1 MMAIQDFGGLL
12 FGGGGTGLED
22 YLSADQQSGIRNQA
36 MLQAAAALLQAGGP
50 SRTPISLGQ
59 ALGGALQAGSAGYS
73 QAQQGAVQSL
83 LMRQKLQEGALE
95 QARMQAYLNALRA
108 EGGAPAVAGQGGI
121 PAIPMGAGGVPP
133 AGSAPTA
140 MPMGAPASQGGG
152 GMFAGLTPEQRKIL
166 PLMKPTEAIGEAFKA
181 AGQRAALLSD
191 QDLTSLG
198 LPLGTLAYRLPSGE
212 TKIVSQKSDRL
223 TESEITQLGL
233 PPTTLAYR
241 LPSGETKIVARPDY
255 QYVETPAGGKQLI
268 DMNNPLG
275 IVPKPVQDRV
285 IASGTVPK
293 PTAGPPAY
301 AGGFAPALKPEQI
314 MTTVAE
320 WDKNYKTPVDT
331 VLSSYNIVKD
341 LVTTGQAGISDYG
354 VLIKAIKALEPN
366 SAVMQ
371 GEAQSAQQM
380 QAIAD
385 RMQGFLDKI
394 VAGGVG
400 SEQARLDLANLAR
413 SGAKVAIETYNR
425 QADRKAGL
433 LRQYAPQSVIDST
446 FQKFIIPEDIA
457 SKAKM
462 EEAMKA
468 GMAANPAAT
477 GTVLTFDP
485 KTKTWSYK

>member
-1 MMAIQDFGGLL
+1 MP
-12 FGGGGTGLED
+12 T
-22 YLSADQQSGIRNQA
+22 
-36 MLQAAAALLQAGGP
+36 AG
-50 SRTPISLGQ
+50 
-59 ALGGALQAGSAGYS
+59 A
-73 QAQQGAVQSL
+73 
-83 LMRQKLQEGALE
+83 
-95 QARMQAYLNALRA
+95 
-108 EGGAPAVAGQGGI
+108 
-121 PAIPMGAGGVPP
+121 
-133 AGSAPTA
+133 APTA
-140 MPMGAPASQGGG
+140 MPMGAQAPQGGG
-152 GMFAGLTPEQRKIL
+152 GMFAGLTPEQRRIL

-181 AGQRAALLSD
+181 AGQRATLLSEG
-191 QDLTSLG
+191 DLTSLG
-198 LPLGTLAYRLPSGE
+198 LPVGTLAYRLPSGE
-212 TKIVSQKSDRL
+212 TKIVSQKSNQL
-223 TESEITQLGL
+223 TESEVTQLGL
-233 PPTTLAYR
+233 PPTTLAYK

-255 QYVETPAGGKQLI
+255 QYVETPSGGKQLI

-285 IASGTVPK
+285 VASGTVPK
-293 PTAGPPAY
+293 PTAGASTY
-301 AGGFAPALKPEQI
+301 GGGFAPALKPEQI

-385 RMQGFLDKI
+385 RMQGFVDKI
-394 VAGGVG
+394 SAGGVG
-400 SEQARLDLANLAR
+400 SDQARLDLANLAR

-433 LRQYAPQSVIDST
+433 MRQFVPQSIIDST
-446 FQKFIIPEDIA
+446 FQKYQIPEDIT
-457 SKAKM
+457 SKVKM

-468 GMAANPAAT
+468 GMAANPPAT

>member
-1 MMAIQDFGGLL
+1 
-12 FGGGGTGLED
+12 
-22 YLSADQQSGIRNQA
+22 
-36 MLQAAAALLQAGGP
+36 
-50 SRTPISLGQ
+50 
-59 ALGGALQAGSAGYS
+59 
-73 QAQQGAVQSL
+73 
-83 LMRQKLQEGALE
+83 
-95 QARMQAYLNALRA
+95 
-108 EGGAPAVAGQGGI
+108 
-121 PAIPMGAGGVPP
+121 
-133 AGSAPTA
+133 
-140 MPMGAPASQGGG
+140 
-152 GMFAGLTPEQRKIL
+152 
-166 PLMKPTEAIGEAFKA
+166 MKPTEAIGEAFRA

-212 TKIVSQKSDRL
+212 TKIISQKSDRL

>member
-1 MMAIQDFGGLL
+1 MATMQDFGGLL

-59 ALGGALQAGSAGYS
+59 ALGGALQAGAQGYQ
-73 QAQQGAVQSL
+73 QAQTGAVQSL
-83 LMRQKLQEGALE
+83 LTRQKLAEGALDLQRQKLFNQE
-95 QARMQAYLNALRA
+95 YER
-108 EGGAPAVAGQGGI
+108 EFGGGATPTMVAGG
-121 PAIPMGAGGVPP
+121 M
-133 AGSAPTA
+133 PTA
-140 MPMGAPASQGGG
+140 GTAPSPRTSGG
-152 GMFAGLTPEQRKIL
+152 GMFSGLTPEQRRIL

-223 TESEITQLGL
+223 TESQVTELGL

-255 QYVETPAGGKQLI
+255 QYVETPSGGKKLI

-275 IVPKPVQDRV
+275 IVPKTVQDRV
-285 IASGTVPK
+285 DASGTVTK
-293 PTAGPPAY
+293 PATGAPAY
-301 AGGFAPALKPEQI
+301 GGGMAPALKPEQI

-341 LVTTGQAGISDYG
+341 LVTTGGAGISDYG

-385 RMQGFLDKI
+385 RMQGFVDKI
-394 VAGGVG
+394 SAGGIG
-400 SEQARLDLANLAR
+400 SDQARFDLANLAR
-413 SGAKVAIETYNR
+413 SGAKIAIETYNR

-446 FQKFIIPEDIA
+446 FQKFTIPEDIA

-462 EEAMKA
+462 EEAMRA
-468 GMAANPAAT
+468 GMAQNPPAA

>member
-1 MMAIQDFGGLL
+1 
-12 FGGGGTGLED
+12 
-22 YLSADQQSGIRNQA
+22 
-36 MLQAAAALLQAGGP
+36 
-50 SRTPISLGQ
+50 
-59 ALGGALQAGSAGYS
+59 
-73 QAQQGAVQSL
+73 
-83 LMRQKLQEGALE
+83 
-95 QARMQAYLNALRA
+95 
-108 EGGAPAVAGQGGI
+108 
-121 PAIPMGAGGVPP
+121 
-133 AGSAPTA
+133 
-140 MPMGAPASQGGG
+140 
-152 GMFAGLTPEQRKIL
+152 MFSGLTPEQRRIL

-212 TKIVSQKSDRL
+212 TKIVSQKSNQL
-223 TESEITQLGL
+223 TESEVTQLGL

-255 QYVETPAGGKQLI
+255 QYVETPSGGKQLI

-285 IASGTVPK
+285 VASGTVTK
-293 PTAGPPAY
+293 PATGAPAY
-301 AGGFAPALKPEQI
+301 GGGMAPALKPEQI
-314 MTTVAE
+314 MNTVQE

-341 LVTTGQAGISDYG
+341 LVTTGGAGISDYG

-385 RMQGFLDKI
+385 RMQGFVDKI
-394 VAGGVG
+394 SAGGIG
-400 SEQARLDLANLAR
+400 SDQARFDLANLAR
-413 SGAKVAIETYNR
+413 SGAKIAIETYNR

-446 FQKFIIPEDIA
+446 FQKFTIPEDIA

-462 EEAMKA
+462 EEAMRA
-468 GMAANPAAT
+468 SMAQNPPAA

>member
-1 MMAIQDFGGLL
+1 MATMQDFSGLL

-22 YLSADQQSGIRNQA
+22 YLSAGQQESIKNQA

-59 ALGGALQAGSAGYS
+59 ALGGALQAGSEGY
-73 QAQQGAVQSL
+73 QKAQTGAVQSL
-83 LMRQKLQEGALE
+83 LTRQKLAEGALDLQRQKLFNQE
-95 QARMQAYLNALRA
+95 YER
-108 EGGAPAVAGQGGI
+108 EFGGGATPTMVAGG
-121 PAIPMGAGGVPP
+121 M
-133 AGSAPTA
+133 PTA
-140 MPMGAPASQGGG
+140 GTAPSPRTSGG
-152 GMFAGLTPEQRKIL
+152 GMFSGLTPEQRRIL

-181 AGQRAALLSD
+181 AGQRASLLSD

-212 TKIVSQKSDRL
+212 TKIVSQKSNQL
-223 TESEITQLGL
+223 TESEVTQLGL

-255 QYVETPAGGKQLI
+255 QYVETPSGGKQLI

-285 IASGTVPK
+285 VASGTVPK
-293 PTAGPPAY
+293 PATGTPTY
-301 AGGFAPALKPEQI
+301 GGGFAPALKPEQI

-385 RMQGFLDKI
+385 RMQGFVDKI
-394 VAGGVG
+394 SAGGVG
-400 SEQARLDLANLAR
+400 SDQARLDLANLAR

-433 LRQYAPQSVIDST
+433 MRQFVPQSIIDST
-446 FQKFIIPEDIA
+446 FQKYQIPEDIT
-457 SKAKM
+457 SKVKM

-468 GMAANPAAT
+468 GMAANPPAA

-485 KTKTWSYK
+485 KTKTWSHK

>member
-1 MMAIQDFGGLL
+1 MATMQDFGGLL

-36 MLQAAAALLQAGGP
+36 LLQAAAALLSAGGP
-50 SRTPISLGQ
+50 SERPISIGQ
-59 ALGGALQAGSAGYS
+59 ALGGALQAGSAGYQ

-83 LMRQKLQEGALE
+83 LTRQKLAEGALDLQRLKLFNE
-95 QARMQAYLNALRA
+95 EYQK
-108 EGGAPAVAGQGGI
+108 EFGGGATPV
-121 PAIPMGAGGVPP
+121 MTAGGVPP

-140 MPMGAPASQGGG
+140 MPMGAPAPQGGG
-152 GMFAGLTPEQRKIL
+152 GIFSGLTPEQRKIL
-166 PLMKPTEAIGEAFKA
+166 PLMKPTEAIGEAFRA

>member
-1 MMAIQDFGGLL
+1 MATMQDFGGLL

-36 MLQAAAALLQAGGP
+36 LLQAAAALLSAGGP
-50 SRTPISLGQ
+50 SERPISIGQ

-83 LMRQKLQEGALE
+83 LTRQKLAEGALDLQRLKLFNE
-95 QARMQAYLNALRA
+95 EYQK
-108 EGGAPAVAGQGGI
+108 EFGGGATPV
-121 PAIPMGAGGVPP
+121 MTAGGVPP

-140 MPMGAPASQGGG
+140 MPMGAPTPQGGG
-152 GMFAGLTPEQRKIL
+152 GIFSGLTPEQRKIL

-212 TKIVSQKSDRL
+212 TKIISQRSDRL

>member
-1 MMAIQDFGGLL
+1 
-12 FGGGGTGLED
+12 
-22 YLSADQQSGIRNQA
+22 
-36 MLQAAAALLQAGGP
+36 
-50 SRTPISLGQ
+50 
-59 ALGGALQAGSAGYS
+59 LQAGSAGYQ

-83 LMRQKLQEGALE
+83 LTRQKLQEGALE

-108 EGGAPAVAGQGGI
+108 EGGAPAVAGQAGM
-121 PAIPMGAGGVPP
+121 PTAGA
-133 AGSAPTA
+133 APTA
-140 MPMGAPASQGGG
+140 MPMGAPTPQGGG
-152 GMFAGLTPEQRKIL
+152 GMFSGLTPEQRRIL
-166 PLMKPTEAIGEAFKA
+166 PLMKPTEAIGEAFRA

-223 TESEITQLGL
+223 TESEVTQLGL

-285 IASGTVPK
+285 IASGTVTK
-293 PTAGPPAY
+293 PAATGTPAY
-301 AGGFAPALKPEQI
+301 GGGMAPALKPEQI

-385 RMQGFLDKI
+385 RMQGFVDKI
-394 VAGGVG
+394 SAGGVG
-400 SEQARLDLANLAR
+400 SDQARLDLANLAR

-433 LRQYAPQSVIDST
+433 MRQFVPQSIIDST
-446 FQKFIIPEDIA
+446 FQKYQIPEDIT
-457 SKAKM
+457 SKVKM

-468 GMAANPAAT
+468 GMAQTPPAA
-477 GTVLTFDP
+477 GQQMWRFENN
-485 KTKTWSYK
+485 KWIFR

>member
-1 MMAIQDFGGLL
+1 MATMQDFGGLL

-36 MLQAAAALLQAGGP
+36 LLQAAAALLSAGGP
-50 SRTPISLGQ
+50 SERPISIGQ
-59 ALGGALQAGSAGYS
+59 ALGGALQAGSAGYQ

-83 LMRQKLQEGALE
+83 LTRQKLAEGALDLQRLKLFNE
-95 QARMQAYLNALRA
+95 EYQK
-108 EGGAPAVAGQGGI
+108 EFGGGATPV
-121 PAIPMGAGGVPP
+121 MTAGGVPP

-140 MPMGAPASQGGG
+140 MPMGAPTPQGGG
-152 GMFAGLTPEQRKIL
+152 GIFSGLTPEQRKIL

-212 TKIVSQKSDRL
+212 TKIISQRSDRL

>member
-1 MMAIQDFGGLL
+1 MATMQDFGGLL

-36 MLQAAAALLQAGGP
+36 LLQAAAALLSAGGP
-50 SRTPISLGQ
+50 SERPISIGQ
-59 ALGGALQAGSAGYS
+59 ALGGALQAGSAGYQ

-83 LMRQKLQEGALE
+83 LTRQKLAEGALDLQRLKLFNE
-95 QARMQAYLNALRA
+95 EYQK
-108 EGGAPAVAGQGGI
+108 EFGGGATPV
-121 PAIPMGAGGVPP
+121 MTAGGVPP

-140 MPMGAPASQGGG
+140 MPMGAPTPQGGG
-152 GMFAGLTPEQRKIL
+152 GIFSGLTPEQRKIL

>member
-1 MMAIQDFGGLL
+1 MATMQDFGGLL

-59 ALGGALQAGSAGYS
+59 ALGGALQAGAAGYG

-83 LMRQKLQEGALE
+83 LTRQKLAEGALDLQRQKLFNQE
-95 QARMQAYLNALRA
+95 YER
-108 EGGAPAVAGQGGI
+108 EFGGGATPTMVAGG
-121 PAIPMGAGGVPP
+121 M
-133 AGSAPTA
+133 PTA
-140 MPMGAPASQGGG
+140 GTAPSPRTSGG
-152 GMFAGLTPEQRKIL
+152 GMFSGLTPEQRRIL

-212 TKIVSQKSDRL
+212 TKIVSQKSNQL
-223 TESEITQLGL
+223 TESEVTQLGL

-255 QYVETPAGGKQLI
+255 QYVETPSGGKQLI

-285 IASGTVPK
+285 VASGTVTK
-293 PTAGPPAY
+293 PATGAPAY
-301 AGGFAPALKPEQI
+301 GGGMAPALKPEQI
-314 MTTVAE
+314 MAAVQD
-320 WDKNYKTPVDT
+320 WDTKYKTPVDSI
-331 VLSSYNIVKD
+331 LSSYSIVKD
-341 LVTTGQAGISDYG
+341 LVMTGEGGISDYG
-354 VLIKAIKALEPN
+354 VLIKSLKALDPN

-371 GEAQSAQQM
+371 GEASAAAQM
-380 QAIAD
+380 QSMAD

-394 VAGGVG
+394 AAGGVG

-413 SGAKVAIETYNR
+413 SSAKVAIETYNR
-425 QADRKAGL
+425 QADRKAAL
-433 LRQYAPQSVIDST
+433 LGQYVPKSVLDST
-446 FQKFIIPEDIA
+446 FQKYPIPEELT
-457 SKAKM
+457 SKKSFQQT
-462 EEAMKA
+462 MKA
-468 GMAANPAAT
+468 GTAPAAA

-485 KTKTWSYK
+485 KTNTWSYK

>member
-1 MMAIQDFGGLL
+1 MATMQDFGGLL

-36 MLQAAAALLQAGGP
+36 LLQAAAALLSAGGP
-50 SRTPISLGQ
+50 SERPISIGQ
-59 ALGGALQAGSAGYS
+59 ALGGALQAGSAGYQ

-83 LMRQKLQEGALE
+83 LTRQKLQEGALE
-95 QARMQAYLNALRA
+95 QARMKAYMQALSG
-108 EGGAPAVAGQGGI
+108 EGGAPAVAGQTGM
-121 PAIPMGAGGVPP
+121 PTTVA
-133 AGSAPTA
+133 APTA
-140 MPMGAPASQGGG
+140 MPMGAPAPQGGG
-152 GMFAGLTPEQRKIL
+152 GMFSGLTPEQRKIL

-223 TESEITQLGL
+223 TESEVTQLGL

-255 QYVETPAGGKQLI
+255 QYVETPSGGKQLI

-293 PTAGPPAY
+293 PATGTPTY
-301 AGGFAPALKPEQI
+301 GGGFAPALKPEQI

-385 RMQGFLDKI
+385 RMQGFVDKI
-394 VAGGVG
+394 SAGGVG
-400 SEQARLDLANLAR
+400 SDQARLDLANLAR

-433 LRQYAPQSVIDST
+433 MRQFVPQSIIDST
-446 FQKFIIPEDIA
+446 FQKYQIPEDIT
-457 SKAKM
+457 SKVKM

-468 GMAANPAAT
+468 GMAANPPAA